1 MLVTSRVIV
10 LRAIKYNDD
19 SIIADTFAEKEGMV
33 GFIVRISRVRNP
45 VVRHTLFHPLALLD
59 ISWDDRARPAL
70 RRPKAAQV
78 ADPLRTI
85 TSDPSKTAIA
95 LFMAEFLQA
104 ALSSGDAG
112 KELFQYV
119 YSSIQWLDASGR
131 GFANFHLVF
140 LIHLTRFLG
149 FAPNMEGKTEG
160 GWFDLLSGQFTLQ
173 RPLHSHALTPAE
185 AARLP
190 LLMRMDYATMHL
202 FKFSGRERSELLAHI
217 IEYYRLHVADFPE
230 LKSPEVLK
238 DLFRA

>member
-1 MLVTSRVIV
+1 MLVTSRAIV

-19 SIIADTFAEKEGMV
+19 SIIADTFTEKEGMV

-45 VVRHTLFHPLALLD
+45 TVRHTLFHPLALLD

-78 ADPLRTI
+78 AAPLRTI
-85 TSDPSKTAIA
+85 TSDPTKTAIA

-104 ALSSGDAG
+104 SLSSGDAG

-119 YSSIQWLDASGR
+119 YSSIQWLDASER

-140 LIHLTRFLG
+140 LLHLTRFLG
-149 FAPNMEGKTEG
+149 FAPNMERKAEG

-173 RPLHSHALTPAE
+173 RPLHSHALSPAQ

-202 FKFSGRERSELLAHI
+202 FKFSGRERSELLSHI

-238 DLFRA
+238 ELFRA

>member
-1 MLVTSRVIV
+1 MLVTSRAIV
-10 LRAIKYNDD
+10 LRAIRYNDD
-19 SIIADTFAEKEGMV
+19 SIIADTFTESDGMV

-45 VVRHTLFHPLALLD
+45 SVRHTLFHPLALLD
-59 ISWDDRARPAL
+59 ISWDDRARPSL

-78 ADPLRTI
+78 SEPLRTI
-85 TSDPSKTAIA
+85 TSDPRKTAIA

-119 YSSIQWLDASGR
+119 YSSVQWLDAGER

-140 LIHLTRFLG
+140 LLHLTRFLG
-149 FAPNMEGKTEG
+149 FAPNMEDRAEGK
-160 GWFDLLSGQFTLQ
+160 WFDLESGQFTAQ
-173 RPLHSHALTPAE
+173 RPLHPHALSPAE

-202 FKFSGRERSELLAHI
+202 FRFSGRERSELLAHI
-217 IEYYRLHVADFPE
+217 IEYYRLHVAGFPE
-230 LKSPEVLK
+230 LKSPEVLR
-238 DLFRA
+238 DLFR